1 VATTLVCFLPFAH
14 GAAGAAGTRRS
25 ARPLTRRAN
34 GPTHTSGA
42 SRREIAKPY
51 LERLE
56 FDLSRGCLTFESD
69 IGATVATPNLTGVVP
84 PAGPKPLRRGE
95 GPVIH
100 IFSSLSANK
109 NADPNTWS
117 GVLCAFARPW
127 PRSGSLKARI
137 RQSCGFGTNR
147 AKHLE
152 AVCGNLQGDSGM
164 PLSH

>member
-1 VATTLVCFLPFAH
+1 MAQ
-14 GAAGAAGTRRS
+14 
-25 ARPLTRRAN
+25 
-34 GPTHTSGA
+34 TSDVET
-42 SRREIAKPY
+42 RREIAKPY
-51 LERLE
+51 PNQCR
-56 FDLSRGCLTFESD
+56 CLTFESD
-69 IGATVATPNLTGVVP
+69 VGATVATLNLTGVVP

-137 RQSCGFGTNR
+137 RQSRGFGTNR